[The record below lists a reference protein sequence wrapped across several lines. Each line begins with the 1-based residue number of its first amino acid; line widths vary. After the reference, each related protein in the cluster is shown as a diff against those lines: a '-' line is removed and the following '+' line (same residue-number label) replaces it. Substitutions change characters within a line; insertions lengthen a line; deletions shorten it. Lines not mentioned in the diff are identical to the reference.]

1 MRALAF
7 GFLFFYGL
15 VFFAR
20 AEYLIPMDETQQNH
34 LRGYGLAFLALKA
47 GLPSSW
53 LLNYRGGAFL
63 IEENPVFYQ
72 AAVERGVTIQKIG
85 AREISQIRLDI
96 QGQNASEVKLEK
108 CPRIAVYTPPN
119 VNPWADAVTL
129 VLEYAQIPYDKLYDR
144 EVLDGKL
151 GDYDWL
157 HLHHEDFTGQYG
169 KFWANYRNAQ
179 WYQEKVATFE
189 REARL
194 AGFKTVPQHKL
205 AVAKAIETQVSAGLF
220 LFAMCAATESI
231 DIALA
236 SQKIDIVPPEI
247 DGTSYDANWEKLLDF
262 RPTFAFENFKINV
275 SAYENAFS
283 DIDYNQVNT
292 ANRRDVTDFIL
303 FEFSAK
309 LDPVPTLL
317 NQNHQNRIM
326 GFYGQ
331 TTTFR
336 PDRIKDGVTILAT
349 SIDGSVRYLYGPH
362 GKGSFTFYGG
372 HSPEDKNHYVGDRSP
387 NLEIHKNSPGYR
399 LILNNILFP
408 SAKPPKKKT

>member
-1 MRALAF
+1 MRVAVF
-7 GFLFFYGL
+7 GFLFLSNL
-15 VFFAR
+15 VSFVR
-20 AEYLIPMDETQQNH
+20 TEYLIPMDETQQNH
-34 LRGYGLAFLALKA
+34 LKGYGLAFLALKA
-47 GLPSSW
+47 GLTSSW
-53 LLNYRGGAFL
+53 LLNYKGGAFL
-63 IEENPVFYQ
+63 VDENPVFYQ
-72 AAVERGVTIQKIG
+72 AAVERGITIQKVG
-85 AREISQIRLDI
+85 ARDISQIRLDI

-144 EVLDGKL
+144 EVLEGKL

-179 WYQEKVATFE
+179 WYQEKVAAFE

-220 LFAMCAATESI
+220 LFSMCAATETI

-247 DGTSYDANWEKLLDF
+247 DGTSYDPNWEKLLDF

-292 ANRRDVTDFIL
+292 AGRKDVTDFIL

-336 PDRIKDGVTILAT
+336 PDRIKDGVTLLAT